1 MNAEFVNLISRDS
14 LPKRNSF
21 LKVVCQY
28 LFDLRFHERLVGNRL
43 EARVNVTKALLCTAA
58 PLGGILTLWVTV
70 FLTASAS
77 SATQITGRG
86 NPMIGA
92 WEVYRRD
99 RGPPRIL
106 ISYLGPRKPRSRA

>member
-14 LPKRNSF
+14 LTKRNSF

-58 PLGGILTLWVTV
+58 PLGGILTLWVAV

-106 ISYLGPRKPRSRA
+106 ISYLGPR

>member
-14 LPKRNSF
+14 LTTNLRQREIVF

-43 EARVNVTKALLCTAA
+43 EARVNVTKALPCTAA
-58 PLGGILTLWVTV
+58 PLGGILTLWVSV

-106 ISYLGPRKPRSRA
+106 ISYLGPR